1 MNLNLQDNN
10 LYFKNLEKMYQTL
23 IEPDFYLD
31 SEKVKSRIN
40 STSLIDERMG
50 QEHPLRILVA
60 DDEVIN
66 RETMQSLLL
75 MMGYRADVAN
85 DGWQVLEALR
95 TKAYDVI
102 LMDITMPN
110 MNGLEATRH
119 IRAEWPEA
127 FRPRIIAFCTDIM
140 SGGRNEYLARGMDDF
155 IGKPADVADIKRV
168 LRDTRRL
175 EQR

>member
-1 MNLNLQDNN
+1 MNLYLQDNN

-23 IEPDFYLD
+23 IEPNFYLD
-31 SEKVKSRIN
+31 TKKEKSRI
-40 STSLIDERMG
+40 SSSSLIDEQMG
-50 QEHPLRILVA
+50 HKHPLRILVA

-66 RETMQSLLL
+66 RESMQRLLM

-140 SGGRNEYLARGMDDF
+140 SGGREDYVARGMDDF
-155 IGKPADVADIKRV
+155 IGFLLANQ
-168 LRDTRRL
+168 LGRL
-175 EQR
+175 K